1 MQMSSNTITQELE
14 QTLWKCPLCEYTG
27 SEHAIFN
34 EIMAYAAENAD
45 TVHLNEIARQVQ
57 SELAKI
63 QIDMTITEVK
73 NHFLFHACDQTIVLN
88 QVLRDGVELL
98 AVVKQKCLE
107 HDELGNSVMDI
118 KNIALYLE
126 AVKGLMSLYKHLEN
140 RSKKS
145 KVARL
150 E

>member
-1 MQMSSNTITQELE
+1 MSSDSLTQELE
-14 QTLWKCPLCEYTG
+14 NTLWKCPLCEYTG
-27 SEHAIFN
+27 SDHAVFN
-34 EIMAYAAENAD
+34 EIMAYAAENAS
-45 TVHLNEIARQVQ
+45 TVHLNEIGRQVQ

-63 QIDMTITEVK
+63 DIHMTITEVK

-107 HDELGNSVMDI
+107 HDEGGNSVMDI

-126 AVKGLMSLYKHLEN
+126 AVKGIMSLYKHLESRPN
-140 RSKKS
+140 KNKI
-145 KVARL
+145 ARL

>member
-1 MQMSSNTITQELE
+1 MSCDATTQELE
-14 QTLWKCPLCEYTG
+14 HTLWKCPLCEYTG
-27 SEHAIFN
+27 SDHTIFN
-34 EIMAYAAENAD
+34 EIMTYATENAD
-45 TVHLNEIARQVQ
+45 TVHLTEIGRQVQ

-63 QIDMTITEVK
+63 DIHMSVTEVK

-98 AVVKQKCLE
+98 AVVKQKCLQQ
-107 HDELGNSVMDI
+107 DELGNSVMDI
-118 KNIALYLE
+118 KNIAVYLE

-140 RSKKS
+140 RSKKH
-145 KVARL
+145 KIARL